1 MIATAG
7 RPISTFNRLPNG
19 GGIVFSSQV
28 AELVRENEPLAPRC
42 WLRIGGPA
50 RYFAEPESEEQ
61 TRQLVADAA
70 AGGITVR
77 VLGGGSNVLIRP
89 EGVDG
94 LVLELG
100 GEMTR
105 LQVDKCSLLA
115 GGGADLGDA
124 ITVAAQAGLA
134 GLEHL
139 AGIPGTV
146 GGAVVCN
153 SGVTNEDIG
162 SRVSAVSGVKQ
173 DGTPCRLVRDQ
184 LQFSYRRSNLD
195 DMVVTEVEFELDAS
209 TPAEVTRRMQSAWI
223 VRKAH
228 QPPQNVRVAQAF
240 IEPSECSIED
250 LLDAAGM
257 RTASE
262 GDVAMSPQYPGF
274 IVVNEQAT
282 ADQVLAL
289 IRRIARAVEVQTGIQ
304 LQPQLRI
311 W

>member
-1 MIATAG
+1 M
-7 RPISTFNRLPNG
+7 
-19 GGIVFSSQV
+19 FSSDV
-28 AELVRENEPLAPRC
+28 ADLVRKNEPLAPHC

-50 RYFAEPESEEQ
+50 RYFAEPQ
-61 TRQLVADAA
+61 TEDQVRQLVADVAA
-70 AGGITVR
+70 AGVTVR
-77 VLGGGSNVLIRP
+77 VLGGGSNLLIRP

-94 LVLELG
+94 LVLELKG
-100 GEMTR
+100 LLGELRVEGNR
-105 LQVDKCSLLA
+105 LAA

-124 ITVAAQAGLA
+124 ITMAAKAGLA

-162 SRVSAVSGVKQ
+162 SRVAVVSGIKQ
-173 DGTPCRLVRDQ
+173 DGTVCRLVRDQ
-184 LQFSYRRSNLD
+184 LQFSYRRSNLED
-195 DMVVTEVEFELDAS
+195 VVVTEVEFELDPS
-209 TPAEVTRRMQSAWI
+209 TPEDVTRRMQSAWI

-228 QPPQNVRVAQAF
+228 QPPQNARVAQAF

-274 IVVNEQAT
+274 LVVNEQAT